1 MRKIKFLLAQ
11 LSFLLFFTAP
21 AFAEKIDP
29 CAKKGESQVLTRL
42 CDNTSDLGSLVGRVI
57 IYAFIF
63 GAIFALAY
71 LIWGGFKW
79 ITSGG
84 DQKGV
89 EGARNHIV
97 AAIIGLI
104 IIFLSYIIL
113 NFVVK
118 ILTGTDLQNLT
129 FPSL

>member
-11 LSFLLFFTAP
+11 ISFFLFFTAP
-21 AFAEKIDP
+21 VFADKIDP
-29 CAKKGESQVLTRL
+29 CADRPTGSVLDSL
-42 CDNTSDLGSLVGRVI
+42 CKPSTNLSTLVGRGI

-63 GAIFALAY
+63 GAIAALFY

-113 NFVVK
+113 NFIVK